1 MRASELITELASMDL
16 PIRASA
22 MVRVGTTSLPATLLS
37 APVTSTDPASG
48 NLNADVPPGELKM
61 FGIGNLLLT
70 AMNVIRYEAGEVAH
84 IENVLI
90 GEEKERETRRLRR
103 TEETFVREV
112 ETTKEEER
120 DLQTTERMEM
130 QREAQ
135 NTIQEN
141 ESLKIGATISAAYGP
156 FVQASF
162 NTEYE
167 TQSSSEDIARNA
179 ANFSREVMEQ
189 TTLKITERVR
199 EEQTIRVIQE
209 FEERNRHV
217 LSGAGRDE
225 HIIGLFQWIDKVYH
239 AQVFDYGVRLMCEV
253 VVPEP
258 ANFLQRA
265 LFQAQLLQKGSLLEP
280 DPIDFGP
287 ESLNSGNY
295 GTYARKYEV
304 KSLLPPPEPMVTLSV
319 TFESED
325 KTPVAAEGEDEAPPP
340 PGSEFRFTNM
350 KELKIPPGYRAVE
363 GWASAK
369 SDDASPNK
377 AEAPYRGSSKRRA
390 AAISVYS
397 SGRRFAHQ
405 GRSNV
410 APRR

>member
-1 MRASELITELASMDL
+1 VRLQYESERLGAELASMEP
-16 PIRASA
+16 PIRDSA
-22 MVRVGTTSLPATLLS
+22 MVRVGTTSIPVTLFS
-37 APVTSTDPASG
+37 APAPTTDAPPGDLA
-48 NLNADVPPGELKM
+48 ADVPPGGLEM
-61 FGIGNLLLT
+61 CGIGNLLLT

-120 DLQTTERMEM
+120 DLQTTERLEM

-135 NTIQEN
+135 NTIR
-141 ESLKIGATISAAYGP
+141 ESEDLMIGATVSAAYGP
-156 FVQASF
+156 FVQASV
-162 NTEYE
+162 NTQYA
-167 TQSSSEDIARNA
+167 TQSSSEDTARNA
-179 ANFSREVMEQ
+179 ANFSREVMEKIA
-189 TTLKITERVR
+189 LKITERIR

-225 HIIGLFQWIDKVYH
+225 HIIGMFQWIDKVYH
-239 AQVFDYGVRLMCEV
+239 AQAFDYGVRLICEM

-258 ANFLQRA
+258 ARFLQRA

-287 ESLNSGNY
+287 ESLNSSNY
-295 GTYARKYEV
+295 GTYARKYEA
-304 KSLLPPPEPMVTLSV
+304 KSLQPPPEPVLTLSA

-325 KTPVAAEGEDEAPPP
+325 KTPVEAEGEAEEAPPEEAPP

-350 KELKIPPGYRAVE
+350 KELKIPAGYRAVE
-363 GWASAK
+363 GWATAS
-369 SDDASPNK
+369 SDDALPNK
-377 AEAPYRGSSKRRA
+377 AQVPFGVILSSTLSDQNTC
-390 AAISVYS
+390 I
-397 SGRRFAHQ
+397 
-405 GRSNV
+405 RSCG
-410 APRR
+410 